1 MRTALLA
8 LLALASVAGGA
19 VAAKDGGSSAS
30 HARGRLWQPSP
41 TDRWQYQLESSNRH
55 LASTGG
61 IDVAI
66 CQRPHSGGHC
76 VRPDVFD
83 IDLYVDGQVSGNDH
97 TVDTAA
103 VRAIH
108 NRGAHAV
115 CYMSAGTAERFRPD
129 YSRYVA
135 FDRSH
140 GHSLIGKPFS
150 ARFPNEYWLNLSNAH
165 GQRDFVLGRVEARTE
180 KCARAGFDGVEY
192 DVVDAYAQRH
202 KVTGW
207 HITAH
212 QQLVFD
218 RALAAIAHRNGL
230 SVALKNDLGQVP
242 KLQPR
247 FDYAI
252 NEQCFQ
258 YRECTNNP
266 APGYKAFTRAGK
278 AVFQVEYQI
287 RPRRFCGKAAS
298 LGISSIKKASDF
310 SLDAR
315 PWTPCR

>member
-8 LLALASVAGGA
+8 LLALALVAAG
-19 VAAKDGGSSAS
+19 VVAKDGGSSSSDSRRAI
-30 HARGRLWQPSP
+30 WKPSP
-41 TDRWQYQLESSNRH
+41 TDRWQYQLESSNRD

-61 IDVAI
+61 IDVSI
-66 CQRPHSGGHC
+66 CRRPHSGGHC

-83 IDLYVDGQVSGNDH
+83 IDLYVDGQVSGNKH
-97 TVDTAA
+97 TIDTAA

-108 NRGAHAV
+108 SRGAHAV

-140 GHSLIGKPFS
+140 GHSLMGKPFS
-150 ARFPNEYWLNLSNAH
+150 ARFPNEYWLNLNNAR
-165 GQRDFVLGRVEARTE
+165 GQRDFILGRVEARTK
-180 KCARAGFDGVEY
+180 KCAQAGFDGVEY
-192 DVVDAYAQRH
+192 DVVDAYAQGH

-218 RALAAIAHRNGL
+218 RALASIAHRNGL
-230 SVALKNDLGQVP
+230 SVGLKNDIGQVP
-242 KLQPR
+242 KLEPR

-287 RPRRFCGKAAS
+287 RPDRFCGDAAR

-310 SLDAR
+310 SLDAK

>member
-1 MRTALLA
+1 MRTGLFALLGIA
-8 LLALASVAGGA
+8 VLTVGV
-19 VAAKDGGSSAS
+19 VAAKDGGSSS
-30 HARGRLWQPSP
+30 SDARSGLWQPLP

-61 IDVAI
+61 IDVSI
-66 CQRPHSGGHC
+66 CRPPHSGGHC

-83 IDLYVDGQVSGNDH
+83 IDLYVDGQVSGNEH
-97 TVDTAA
+97 TIDTAA
-103 VRAIH
+103 VQAIH

-140 GHSLIGKPFS
+140 GHSLMGKPFS
-150 ARFPNEYWLNLSNAH
+150 ARFPNEYWLNLGNAR
-165 GQRDFVLGRVEARTE
+165 GQRDFILGRVEARTK

-192 DVVDAYAQRH
+192 DVVDAYAQGH

-218 RALAAIAHRNGL
+218 RALASIAHRNGL

-242 KLQPR
+242 NLEPR

-278 AVFQVEYQI
+278 AVFQVEYQL
-287 RPRRFCGKAAS
+287 RPSRFCGKAAS
-298 LGISSIKKASDF
+298 LGVSSIKKASDF
-310 SLDAR
+310 SLNAT